1 MDCSGHTQPLAF
13 LFSRCG
19 SHVWPTAHALVYLY
33 FIKITHAAYF
43 HFNKTRSPGST
54 TTRNVICSDEL
65 MIHFNY
71 NKKRDFLTCSTS
83 TTTKKRDLLT
93 GMDGEGI
100 WCKWHVISLSY
111 LLWISHLRVHS
122 MWKGHSSEILNF
134 SHNSLHNFKK
144 KKLV

>member
-1 MDCSGHTQPLAF
+1 MIKNRSIPINFSRNPNNRRYTFRFVNLTSQTRNIYYVVLMDCSGHTQPLAF

-33 FIKITHAAYF
+33 FIKITHAAYL

-83 TTTKKRDLLT
+83 TTT
-93 GMDGEGI
+93 
-100 WCKWHVISLSY
+100 
-111 LLWISHLRVHS
+111 
-122 MWKGHSSEILNF
+122 
-134 SHNSLHNFKK
+134 
-144 KKLV
+144 